1 MTKKKQANPYPLR
14 IDKKV
19 MEELKIIAE
28 QEGRS
33 VNKQIEY
40 IVKKYLDET
49 KGSAGEKNR

>member
-14 IDKKV
+14 MDKRV

-40 IVKKYLDET
+40 IIRLYIDAERRKK
-49 KGSAGEKNR
+49 

>member
-1 MTKKKQANPYPLR
+1 MAKKRQANPFSLR
-14 IDKKV
+14 IDKRV
-19 MEELKIIAE
+19 MEALKVIAE